1 MKFNS
6 LIPELS
12 VSDIK
17 RSLEFYIDVLHFNL
31 EYERPEKG
39 FAFLS
44 YQGSQ
49 LMLEEFNGNWVT
61 EVPEYPFG
69 RGINFSIETDELIAI
84 VERLKTFNYPIM
96 LMPEDAWYRK
106 DDVLL
111 GERYMLVQD
120 PDGYF
125 LRFQQDLG
133 SKPA

>member
-6 LIPELS
+6 LIPEFS
-12 VSDIK
+12 VSNLK
-17 RSLEFYIDVLHFNL
+17 RSLEFYTEVLHFKL
-31 EYERPEKG
+31 EYERPEKS

-61 EVPEYPFG
+61 EVSEYPFG
-69 RGINFSIETDELIAI
+69 RGINFSIETDELSAI

-106 DDVLL
+106 EDVLL
-111 GERYMLVQD
+111 GQRYMLVQD
-120 PDGYF
+120 PDGYL
-125 LRFQQDLG
+125 LRFKQHLG